1 MSSEE
6 LHRTQQALA
15 NAQHQIRVLSTF
27 VTLTQAAS
35 RTSDLETLAQHAQA
49 VLQVNVPGLQAAFY
63 RRVEGR
69 WVAQVTTEGIPEDL
83 RAVLQQGLS
92 LKTPCFVQAV
102 EAGEPTFFE
111 DWNAEEQQI
120 PFAGEFRGVAL
131 APYFRDGQ
139 PHAMLTVGIRST
151 GTWTAEQRQLFTS
164 VYEALFSAQQREIQ
178 SDFEERELGLQ
189 AFVQMT
195 EAIGVGTD
203 RLEAAVRA
211 HDLLLEL
218 LPGWS
223 FGYCELQGDVWKTLL
238 ADVPD
243 PRLRQLL
250 HDGLPVDTPGYQA
263 AVQAGGPVF
272 FDGWN
277 AAEQRFAHTGA
288 YGAVGFY
295 PYLRRGRPAAMLMIG
310 SQQERVWKPQD
321 RAVFGAVGRSLEL
334 ALERAWAAAE
344 LENSYRLLQRSNLEL
359 KAANQELEAFAYS
372 ASHDLR
378 TPVRHVK
385 GFTEL
390 IRRALKGGQPEKAA
404 RPLEVLDEAADQ
416 MTRMIDAM
424 LELSR
429 STRQPLLRQDVS
441 LSRLVQDARHDV
453 LDELEGRQI
462 EWRLGTLPTVS
473 GDRATLRQVMTNLLS
488 NAVKFTRR
496 TERPVIEVWTDESED
511 GWTVWIRDNG
521 AGFDPAYQAKLFGPF
536 QRLHLQKDFE
546 GTGIGLA
553 TVRRIILRHGGR
565 VAASSSPGQGA
576 TFSFTLPR
584 EVQGDQEDE
593 QLTLGG

>member
-1 MSSEE
+1 MSSEPFHP
-6 LHRTQQALA
+6 LQQALA
-15 NAQHQIRVLSTF
+15 DAQQQIRVLSTF
-27 VTLTQAAS
+27 VALTQAAS
-35 RTSDLETLAQHAQA
+35 QTSDLETLARHAQEA
-49 VLQVNVPGLQAAFY
+49 LQANLPGLQAAFY
-63 RRVEGR
+63 RRVGGR
-69 WVAQVTTEGIPEDL
+69 WVAQVTTAGLPEAL
-83 RAVLQQGLS
+83 QAVLQQGLS
-92 LKTPCFVQAV
+92 LDTPSFVQAV
-102 EAGEPTFFE
+102 DAGEPIFFD
-111 DWNAEEQQI
+111 DWNAREQQI
-120 PFAGEFRGVAL
+120 PLAEGFRSVAL
-131 APYFRDGQ
+131 APYFRGGQ
-139 PHAMLTVGIRST
+139 PHAMLTVAFGRAEA
-151 GTWTAEQRQLFTS
+151 WTEQRRQLFIS
-164 VYEALFSAQQREIQ
+164 VHQALLSAQQREIQ

-189 AFVQMT
+189 AFVKLT

-203 RLEAAVRA
+203 HLEAAQRA

-223 FGYCELQGDVWKTLL
+223 FGYYELQGDLWKALL

-243 PRLRQLL
+243 PTLRQLL
-250 HDGLPVDTPGYQA
+250 YDGLPADTPGFQA

-272 FDGWN
+272 FDHWN
-277 AAEQRFAHTGA
+277 AAEQGFAHTEA
-288 YGAVGFY
+288 YGVAAFY
-295 PYLRRGRPAAMLMIG
+295 PYLRRGRPVAMFVIG
-310 SQQERVWKPQD
+310 SQHERVWKSQD
-321 RAVFGAVGRSLEL
+321 RGVFEAVGRSLEL
-334 ALERAWAAAE
+334 ALERSWAAAE
-344 LENSYRLLQRSNLEL
+344 LEHSYRLLQRSNLEL

-390 IRRALKGGQPEKAA
+390 IRRALNGGHPEKAA

-424 LELSR
+424 LDLSR
-429 STRQPLLRQDVS
+429 STRQPLLRQDVA
-441 LSRLVQDARHDV
+441 LGQLVQDARQDV

-462 EWRLGTLPTVS
+462 EWRLGALPTVR

-496 TERPVIEVWTDESED
+496 REHPVIEVWTDEDEA
-511 GWTVWIRDNG
+511 GWTVSVRDNG

-565 VAASSSPGQGA
+565 VAASSAPGQGA

-584 EVQGDQEDE
+584 EVHGEPEEDP
-593 QLTLGG
+593 LALGG

>member
-1 MSSEE
+1 LSADE
-6 LHRTQQALA
+6 LRRTQQALA
-15 NAQHQIRVLSTF
+15 DAQQQVRALSAF
-27 VTLTQAAS
+27 VTLTQATA
-35 RTSDLETLAQHAQA
+35 RTSDLETLARHAQTI
-49 VLQVNVPGLQAAFY
+49 LQAHFPGLQAAFY
-63 RRVEGR
+63 RQVGGR
-69 WVAQVTTEGIPEDL
+69 WVAQVTTEGLPDDL
-83 RAVLQQGLS
+83 LALIRQGLP
-92 LKTPCFVQAV
+92 LETPCFAQTVK
-102 EAGEPTFFE
+102 AGTPTFF
-111 DWNAEEQQI
+111 DHWNAAAQQI
-120 PFAGEFRGVAL
+120 PLTGDFSAVAL
-131 APYFRDGQ
+131 APYFRGVH
-139 PHAMLTVGIRST
+139 PHAMLTVGFS
-151 GTWTAEQRQLFTS
+151 GAGVWSPEQRQLFSS
-164 VYEALFSAQQREIQ
+164 VYEALLSAQQREIQ

-189 AFVQMT
+189 AFMQLT

-203 RLEAAVRA
+203 RFEAAGRA
-211 HDLLLEL
+211 RDLLLEL

-223 FGYCELQGDVWKTLL
+223 FGYSELQGDLWRALL
-238 ADVPD
+238 VDVPD
-243 PRLRQLL
+243 PALRQSLY
-250 HDGLPVDTPGYQA
+250 DGLPLDTPGYQA

-272 FDGWN
+272 FEACN
-277 AAEQRFAHTGA
+277 AAERQLQHSEA
-288 YGAVGFY
+288 YGAVAFY
-295 PYLRRGRPAAMLMIG
+295 PYLRRGQPIAMVVIG
-310 SQQERVWKPQD
+310 SRQEQVWKPQD
-321 RAVFGAVGRSLEL
+321 RAVFAAVGRSLEL
-334 ALERAWAAAE
+334 ALERAWAATE
-344 LENSYRLLQRSNLEL
+344 LDHSYRLLQRSNLEL

-390 IRRALKGGQPEKAA
+390 IRRALKAGQPEKAA

-441 LSRLVQDARHDV
+441 LSRLVQDARQDV
-453 LDELEGRQI
+453 LDELEGREI
-462 EWRLGTLPTVS
+462 EWRLGALPTVQ

-496 TERPVIEVWTDESED
+496 AEHPVIEVWTDETED
-511 GWTVWIRDNG
+511 GWTVWVRDNG

-584 EVQGDQEDE
+584 EVQGDREEE

>member
-6 LHRTQQALA
+6 LRWTRQALA
-15 NAQHQIRVLSTF
+15 EAQQQVRVLSTF
-27 VTLTQAAS
+27 AKLTQAAS
-35 RTSDLETLAQHAQA
+35 RTSDLETLAQHAQE
-49 VLQVNVPGLQAAFY
+49 VLQVNFPGLQAAFY
-63 RRVEGR
+63 RHLNGR
-69 WVAQVTTEGIPEDL
+69 WVAQVTTDGLSEQL

-92 LKTPCFVQAV
+92 LETPSFVQAV
-102 EAGEPTFFE
+102 EAGEPVFFE

-120 PFAGEFRGVAL
+120 PFAGDFRGVAL
-131 APYFRDGQ
+131 APYFRDGE
-139 PHAMLTVGIRST
+139 PHAMLTVGCGSVEV
-151 GTWTAEQRQLFTS
+151 WTEQQRQLFIS
-164 VYEALFSAQQREIQ
+164 VYQALANAQQREIQ
-178 SDFEERELGLQ
+178 SDFEERELGLR

-203 RLEAAVRA
+203 RLEAAGRA
-211 HDLLLEL
+211 HDLLMEL

-223 FGYCELQGDVWKTLL
+223 FGYYELQGELWKALL
-238 ADVPD
+238 ADVTD
-243 PRLRQLL
+243 PVLL
-250 HDGLPVDTPGYQA
+250 QSLYDGLPADTPAYQA

-272 FDGWN
+272 FDHWN
-277 AAEQRFAHTGA
+277 AVEQRFDHTES
-288 YGAVGFY
+288 YGAAAFY
-295 PYLRRGRPAAMLMIG
+295 PYLRRGRPVAMVVIG

-334 ALERAWAAAE
+334 ALERAWAATE

-462 EWRLGTLPTVS
+462 EWRLGALPTVA

-496 TERPVIEVWTDESED
+496 TESPVIEVWADEDDD

-584 EVQGDQEDE
+584 EVQDE